1 MNSSLSGVRDSST
14 PLGMTT
20 GADRNAGSTFLR
32 MILLSPNGNLTAS
45 PAEKPI
51 KSADGI
57 SQKRIGNAL
66 VPVAG
71 RIFRE
76 GKTERGFS
84 RGSGS
89 GERRPPPFFHHPA
102 QKTVTH

>member
-1 MNSSLSGVRDSST
+1 MNSSFSGVRDSST

-45 PAEKPI
+45 PAAQHNQR
-51 KSADGI
+51 SDGI

-89 GERRPPPFFHHPA
+89 GERGRRRFRDDVEAKNH
-102 QKTVTH
+102 